1 MKQENNLFL
10 KGEMTMEKK
19 ITKKDVLMAVR
30 KAVENYD
37 IDFGGMVTATDVI
50 NYIDTTVAQMNA
62 KNEKA
67 KERAA
72 KKKADSDVLVQA
84 IADVLTDDYQ
94 TIDEI
99 VAALDT
105 DDVTNAKVANRASKL
120 AKDGIAEKGTIK
132 LDGGRKV
139 VGYKKA

>member
-1 MKQENNLFL
+1 
-10 KGEMTMEKK
+10 MTMEKK

-37 IDFGGMVTATDVI
+37 IDFGGTVTAADVI

-94 TIDEI
+94 TIDDI

-105 DDVTNAKVANRASKL
+105 DDVTNAKVAVRASKL
-120 AKDGIAEKGTIK
+120 AKDGVAEKGTIK

>member
-1 MKQENNLFL
+1 
-10 KGEMTMEKK
+10 MEKK

-37 IDFGGMVTATDVI
+37 IDFGGTVTAADVI

-94 TIDEI
+94 TIDDI

-105 DDVTNAKVANRASKL
+105 DDVTNAKVAVRASKL
-120 AKDGIAEKGTIK
+120 AKDGVAEKGTIK